1 VVAVVAIAL
10 VALAVLGWL
19 IFEPILRERRRAAAR
34 REPLP
39 PLVREHV
46 ERNVPALGRLPAPLR
61 ARLDGLVN
69 VFVAEKDFVGCNGL
83 EVDDE
88 MRGTIAAQ
96 ACLLI
101 LGRPGSVYDELR
113 SILVYPTPFWVEE
126 EIEDEAGVVS
136 QRRRVLSGQAWDS
149 SRIILSWEDISEAA
163 DYPADGYNLVLH
175 EFAHYLDAEGRG
187 LAAPRTADGRAPRP
201 RSIER
206 WAEDLGEEFDALL
219 VEVENGLET
228 FLDPYAAEDEAE
240 FFAVAT
246 EEFFERP
253 AELRRE
259 HARLYALMQEFY
271 GLDPAGWSERRRS
284 GADGAQDGAN
294 PAAGTAA
301 PAAD

>member
-1 VVAVVAIAL
+1 VRDAVERKVPAL
-10 VALAVLGWL
+10 RRLPAG
-19 IFEPILRERRRAAAR
+19 LRER
-34 REPLP
+34 
-39 PLVREHV
+39 H
-46 ERNVPALGRLPAPLR
+46 
-61 ARLDGLVN
+61 DGLIK

-83 EVDDE
+83 VVDDE

-101 LGRPGSVYDELR
+101 LGRPGSVYDELH

-126 EIEDEAGVVS
+126 EVEDEAGVVS

-163 DYPADGYNLVLH
+163 DFPADGYNLALH

-187 LAAPRTADGRAPRP
+187 LAGAPAAGDGAARPRRPRP
-201 RSIER
+201 IEG
-206 WAEDLGEEFDALL
+206 WARDLGEEFDALL
-219 VEVENGLET
+219 ADVEHGRDT

-253 AELRRE
+253 CELRRE
-259 HARLYALMQEFY
+259 HARLYELMQEFY
-271 GLDPAGWSERRRS
+271 GLDPADWS
-284 GADGAQDGAN
+284 
-294 PAAGTAA
+294 AGGETLDSARA
-301 PAAD
+301 V

>member
-1 VVAVVAIAL
+1 MAVLAIAL

-19 IFEPILRERRRAAAR
+19 ILDPVLRRRRREAAR
-34 REPLP
+34 RETLSPA
-39 PLVREHV
+39 VRDAV
-46 ERNVPALGRLPAPLR
+46 ERNVPALERLPAALR
-61 ARLDGLVN
+61 ERLDGLIN
-69 VFVAEKDFVGCNGL
+69 VFVTEKDFVGCNGL
-83 EVDDE
+83 VIDDE

-101 LGRPGSVYDELR
+101 LGRPGSVYDELH

-126 EIEDEAGVVS
+126 EVEDEAGVVS

-163 DYPADGYNLVLH
+163 DYPVDGYNLALH

-187 LAAPRTADGRAPRP
+187 LAGAPAAGDEAARLRRPRP
-201 RSIER
+201 IEG
-206 WAEDLGEEFDALL
+206 WARELGEEFDALL
-219 VEVENGLET
+219 ADVEHGLDT

-253 AELRRE
+253 GELRRE

-271 GLDPAGWSERRRS
+271 GLDPAGWSAGDRT
-284 GADGAQDGAN
+284 QDPASPVQPQQ
-294 PAAGTAA
+294 PAAR
-301 PAAD
+301 D